1 MERDITPPWQG
12 RDLEGDFLE
21 ADLDVVVVGDLQ
33 EESLV
38 EEGDMEEEDVEG
50 EVFREDLEEDLFV
63 EDIVEEVM
71 LEDLWEEDVG
81 VVEEVLLED
90 LVEEDLDVVEEV
102 LLEDLVEED
111 LGVVEEEGD
120 LFTFLKTALVS
131 SAVRFNP
138 GTWRSC
144 PGPTPRT

>member
-63 EDIVEEVM
+63 EDMVEEVV
-71 LEDLWEEDVG
+71 LEDLWAEDVG

-90 LVEEDLDVVEEV
+90 LVEEDLD
-102 LLEDLVEED
+102 
-111 LGVVEEEGD
+111 VVEEEGD

>member
-90 LVEEDLDVVEEV
+90 LVEEDL
-102 LLEDLVEED
+102 
-111 LGVVEEEGD
+111 GVVEEEGD